1 MKSLIIKILLS
12 VAIIVLAYLVIQSIR
27 TPLKFNHQKDEREK
41 VVIQNLKDIR
51 AGQLIFKTIHGEY
64 AANFD
69 TLIYFLKNG
78 EIPVV
83 NIIPDPEDTTFTLT
97 INDTIGYIKVADSL
111 FSKRPDFVIDS
122 LPYISFSDGEMFE
135 MNAGKVVKGGLKV
148 NVFEANANYEKF
160 LKRMNRQ
167 LVINLIKS
175 KQELDHFPGLK
186 VGSMLEPTT
195 DGNWE

>member
-1 MKSLIIKILLS
+1 MKSLIIKILLAI
-12 VAIIVLAYLVIQSIR
+12 AIIVLAYLVIQSIR
-27 TPLKFNHQKDEREK
+27 TPLEFNRQKNEREK
-41 VVIQNLKDIR
+41 IVIQNLKDIR
-51 AGQLIFKTIHGEY
+51 ASQLIFKTIHGEY

-111 FSKRPDFVIDS
+111 FNNRPDFVIDS

-135 MNAGKVVKGGLKV
+135 MNAGEVVKGGLKV

-175 KQELDHFPGLK
+175 KQELDQFPGLK